1 MRNWHSLQFL
11 GSLTF
16 FLGSSLVICSQ
27 VAAQDQKAILEL
39 TVNQVSQGEIFV
51 ILRQSDIL
59 VRTSDLQ
66 KARLQGF
73 SGIRETINNETY
85 VSLVSLAPNV
95 SYEYDEN
102 NLALRI
108 TAQPQLLG
116 TTSVELGQQPP
127 KNIVYS
133 KDTSAFFNYA
143 FNVPFNGQAFNNYT
157 FSGEAG
163 LSLNGNLLFS
173 SFSRK
178 ADGSFVRG
186 LTNLTIDRPKNLNRW
201 VIGDTFANTGDL
213 GGGVFLGGI
222 SFSRE
227 FELNPYFVRQPT
239 FALSG
244 AVVNPSTVEVFVNG
258 QRVSQQELPPGQ
270 FQLNNLVL
278 PVGNGSASFV
288 IRDAFGREQVI
299 TSPFYL
305 STGLLKPGL
314 SSYSFNLGFRRQNLD
329 SDSLNYGSPVFLGQ
343 YTQGISKSLTLGGR
357 LEASSNLISGGS
369 TLTTALPFGALE
381 LSLAASSESGVPGA
395 AASIAYSY
403 SGRSF
408 GFGSSLRL
416 FSNKYANLSLSA
428 LDDRPNL
435 ETNAFI
441 STSLSRNVSLG
452 LQYALSDYRDRGQS
466 NRISLFNT
474 IRVSHR
480 ANLSINLSR
489 SSQPTESPINEIFIG
504 FNYSLGN
511 ATSANVSQSIS
522 SETKAVTTLS
532 LQKSPPVGEGFGYRL
547 QLSPSEEQL
556 PGNGTLTYQAPFGIY
571 ELNYDHN
578 SNGENATNLN
588 ASGSIVAI
596 GNNVFF
602 ARPVT
607 EGYAL
612 IQVPGVR
619 GVRGYM
625 SNQEI
630 GRTDSRGNLFI
641 PNLLPYYGNNLR
653 IQDED
658 IPLDYRLDANEK
670 VIAPTFRSGA
680 IVRFPVLRIQTI
692 IGNISIEASGKTIIP
707 VYGQLTVTIN
717 DKQVDSPIGNHGE
730 FYLENLAPGR
740 YVANVEYAQ
749 GVCTF
754 DLNIPHSDQKTLNLG
769 SLKCLQNSGK

>member
-1 MRNWHSLQFL
+1 M
-11 GSLTF
+11 
-16 FLGSSLVICSQ
+16 
-27 VAAQDQKAILEL
+27 AAQDQKAILEL

-59 VRTSDLQ
+59 VRTSDLE

-73 SGIRETINNETY
+73 SGIRETINNEIY

-116 TTSVELGQQPP
+116 STSVNLGQEPP
-127 KNIVYS
+127 KNLVYS

-178 ADGSFVRG
+178 GDGSFLRG
-186 LTNLTIDRPKNLNRW
+186 LTNLTIDSPKNLNRL
-201 VIGDTFANTGDL
+201 VIGDTFANTGNL
-213 GGGVFLGGI
+213 GGGLLLGGI

-244 AVVNPSTVEVFVNG
+244 AVVNPSTLEIFVNG
-258 QRVSQQELPPGQ
+258 QRVRQEELPPGQ

-278 PVGNGSASFV
+278 PVGNGSTKLV

-314 SSYSFNLGFRRQNLD
+314 SSYSFNLGFRRQNLN

-357 LEASSNLISGGS
+357 LEVSSNLISGGS

-416 FSNKYANLSLSA
+416 FSDKYANLSLSA

-441 STSLSRNVSLG
+441 STTLSRNVSLG
-452 LQYALSDYRDRGQS
+452 LQYALSDFRDRGQS

-474 IRVSHR
+474 IRVSDR

-489 SSQPTESPINEIFIG
+489 SSQPTGSSINEVFIG

-511 ATSANVSQSIS
+511 ASANVNQSIND
-522 SETKAVTTLS
+522 KKPVTTLS

-556 PGNGTLTYQAPFGIY
+556 PGNGSLKYQAPFGIY

-578 SNGENATNLN
+578 SNGGNATNLN

-596 GNNVFF
+596 GNNIFF

-630 GRTDSRGNLFI
+630 GRTNSSGNLFI
-641 PNLLPYYGNNLR
+641 PNLLPYYANNLR

-658 IPLDYRLDANEK
+658 IPLDYRVDANEK
-670 VIAPTFRSGA
+670 VIAPSFRSGA
-680 IVRFPVLRIQTI
+680 IVRFAVLRIQTI

-717 DKQVDSPIGNHGE
+717 DKQADSPIGNQGE

-740 YVANVEYAQ
+740 YIANVEYGQ

-754 DLNIPHSDQKTLNLG
+754 DLNIPQSNQKIVNLG
-769 SLKCLQNSGK
+769 SLKCIQNSGK

>member
-39 TVNQVSQGEIFV
+39 TVNHVSQGEIFV

-59 VRTSDLQ
+59 VRTSDLE

-73 SGIRETINNETY
+73 SGIRETINNEIY

-116 TTSVELGQQPP
+116 STSVNLGQEPP
-127 KNIVYS
+127 KNLVYS

-178 ADGSFVRG
+178 GDGSFLRG
-186 LTNLTIDRPKNLNRW
+186 LTNLTIDSPKNLNRL
-201 VIGDTFANTGDL
+201 VIGDTFANTGNL
-213 GGGVFLGGI
+213 GGGLLLGGI

-244 AVVNPSTVEVFVNG
+244 AVVNPSTLEIFVNG
-258 QRVSQQELPPGQ
+258 QRVRQEELPPGQ

-278 PVGNGSASFV
+278 PVGNGSTKLV

-314 SSYSFNLGFRRQNLD
+314 SSYSFNLGFRRQNLN

-357 LEASSNLISGGS
+357 LEVSSNLISGGS

-416 FSNKYANLSLSA
+416 FSDKYANLSLSA

-441 STSLSRNVSLG
+441 STSLSRNVSLS
-452 LQYALSDYRDRGQS
+452 LQYALSDFRDRGQS

-474 IRVSHR
+474 IQVSNR

-489 SSQPTESPINEIFIG
+489 SSQPTGSSINEVSIG

-511 ATSANVSQSIS
+511 ANANVNQTIND
-522 SETKAVTTLS
+522 KKPVTTLS
-532 LQKSPPVGEGFGYRL
+532 LQKSAPVGEGFGYRL

-556 PGNGTLTYQAPFGIY
+556 PGNGTLRYQAPFGIY

-578 SNGENATNLN
+578 SNGGNSTNLN

-596 GNNVFF
+596 GNNIFF

-630 GRTDSRGNLFI
+630 GRTNSSGNLFI
-641 PNLLPYYGNNLR
+641 PNLLPYYANNLR

-658 IPLDYRLDANEK
+658 IPLDYRVDANEK
-670 VIAPTFRSGA
+670 VIAPSFRSGA
-680 IVRFPVLRIQTI
+680 VVRFPVLRIQTI

-707 VYGQLTVTIN
+707 VYGQLTVTIS
-717 DKQVDSPIGNHGE
+717 DKQVDSPIGNQGE

-740 YVANVEYAQ
+740 YIANVEYAQ
-749 GVCTF
+749 GVCAF
-754 DLNIPHSDQKTLNLG
+754 DLNIPQSDQKIVNLG
-769 SLKCLQNSGK
+769 SLKCIQNSRK

>member
-1 MRNWHSLQFL
+1 M
-11 GSLTF
+11 
-16 FLGSSLVICSQ
+16 
-27 VAAQDQKAILEL
+27 AAQDQKAILEL

-59 VRTSDLQ
+59 VRTSDLE

-73 SGIRETINNETY
+73 SGIRETINNEIY

-116 TTSVELGQQPP
+116 STSVNLGQEPP

-178 ADGSFVRG
+178 ADGSFLRG
-186 LTNLTIDRPKNLNRW
+186 LTNLTIDSPKNLNRL
-201 VIGDTFANTGDL
+201 VIGDTFANTGNL
-213 GGGVFLGGI
+213 GGGLLLGGI

-244 AVVNPSTVEVFVNG
+244 AVVNPSTLEVFVNG

-278 PVGNGSASFV
+278 PVGNGSTKLV

-314 SSYSFNLGFRRQNLD
+314 SSYSFNLGFRRQNLN

-343 YTQGISKSLTLGGR
+343 YSQGISKSLTLGGR
-357 LEASSNLISGGS
+357 LEVSSNLISGGS

-416 FSNKYANLSLSA
+416 FSDKYANLSLSA

-452 LQYALSDYRDRGQS
+452 LQYALSDFRDRGQS

-474 IRVSHR
+474 IQVSNR

-489 SSQPTESPINEIFIG
+489 SSQPTGSSINEVSIG

-511 ATSANVSQSIS
+511 ANANVNQTIND
-522 SETKAVTTLS
+522 KKPVTTLS

-547 QLSPSEEQL
+547 QLSPSEGQL
-556 PGNGTLTYQAPFGIY
+556 PGNGTLRYQAPFGIY

-578 SNGENATNLN
+578 SNGGNATNLN

-596 GNNVFF
+596 GNNIFF

-607 EGYAL
+607 DSYAL

-641 PNLLPYYGNNLR
+641 PNLLPYYANNLR

-658 IPLDYRLDANEK
+658 IPLDYRVDANEK

-680 IVRFPVLRIQTI
+680 VVRFPVLRIQTI
-692 IGNISIEASGKTIIP
+692 IGNISIEVSGKTIIP
-707 VYGQLTVTIN
+707 VYGQLTVTIS
-717 DKQVDSPIGNHGE
+717 DKQVDSPIGNQGE

-749 GVCTF
+749 GVCAF
-754 DLNIPHSDQKTLNLG
+754 DLNIPHSDQKIVNLG
-769 SLKCLQNSGK
+769 SLKCIQNSGK

>member
-1 MRNWHSLQFL
+1 M
-11 GSLTF
+11 
-16 FLGSSLVICSQ
+16 
-27 VAAQDQKAILEL
+27 AAQDQKAILEL

-59 VRTSDLQ
+59 VRTSDLE

-73 SGIRETINNETY
+73 SGIRETINNEIY

-116 TTSVELGQQPP
+116 STSVNLGQEPP

-173 SFSRK
+173 SFSRN
-178 ADGSFVRG
+178 ADGSFLRG
-186 LTNLTIDRPKNLNRW
+186 LTNLTIDRPKNLNRL

-213 GGGVFLGGI
+213 GGGLFLGGI

-278 PVGNGSASFV
+278 PVGNDSTKLV

-314 SSYSFNLGFRRQNLD
+314 SSYSFNLGFRRQNLN

-357 LEASSNLISGGS
+357 LEVSSNLISGGS

-408 GFGSSLRL
+408 GFGSSVRL

-435 ETNAFI
+435 EINAFI
-441 STSLSRNVSLG
+441 SKSLSRNVSLG
-452 LQYALSDYRDRGQS
+452 LQYALSDFRDRGQS

-474 IRVSHR
+474 IQVSNR

-489 SSQPTESPINEIFIG
+489 SSQPTESSINEVSIG

-511 ATSANVSQSIS
+511 ANANVNQTIND
-522 SETKAVTTLS
+522 KKPVTTLS
-532 LQKSPPVGEGFGYRL
+532 LQKSAPVGEGFGYRL

-556 PGNGTLTYQAPFGIY
+556 PGNGTLRYQAPFGIY

-578 SNGENATNLN
+578 SNGGNATNLN

-596 GNNVFF
+596 GNNIFF

-607 EGYAL
+607 DSYAL

-619 GVRGYM
+619 GVRGYI

-630 GRTDSRGNLFI
+630 GQTNSRGNLFI

-658 IPLDYRLDANEK
+658 IPLDYRVDANEK
-670 VIAPTFRSGA
+670 VIAPSFRSGA

-707 VYGQLTVTIN
+707 AYGQLTVTRN
-717 DKQVDSPIGNHGE
+717 DKQVDSPIGNQGE

-754 DLNIPHSDQKTLNLG
+754 DLNIPHSDQKILNLG
-769 SLKCLQNSGK
+769 SLKCIQNSGK